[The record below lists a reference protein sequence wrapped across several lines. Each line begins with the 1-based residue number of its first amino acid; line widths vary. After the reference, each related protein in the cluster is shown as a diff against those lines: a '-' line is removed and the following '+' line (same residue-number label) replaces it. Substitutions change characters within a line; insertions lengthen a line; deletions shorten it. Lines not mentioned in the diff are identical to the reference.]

1 MCGLAHSGML
11 RCPLLMR
18 QEGNQWIT
26 LALLRTNQIMKSIDE
41 HIAKDQDK
49 IAEARAKGDEA
60 MVRHLEEELESL
72 KKFKDH
78 HPEDDHD
85 PTSLEM
91 YCENNPEA
99 AECRIYDD

>member
-72 KKFKDH
+72 KEFKDH

>member
-1 MCGLAHSGML
+1 
-11 RCPLLMR
+11 MR

-72 KKFKDH
+72 KEFKDH

-99 AECRIYDD
+99 AECRTYDD

>member
-72 KKFKDH
+72 KEFKDH

-99 AECRIYDD
+99 VECRIYDD

>member
-1 MCGLAHSGML
+1 
-11 RCPLLMR
+11 
-18 QEGNQWIT
+18 
-26 LALLRTNQIMKSIDE
+26 
-41 HIAKDQDK
+41 
-49 IAEARAKGDEA
+49 

-72 KKFKDH
+72 KEFKDH

>member
-49 IAEARAKGDEA
+49 IAEARAKRDEA

-72 KKFKDH
+72 KEFKDH

>member
-72 KKFKDH
+72 KELKDH

>member
-72 KKFKDH
+72 KEFKDH
-78 HPEDDHD
+78 HPADDHD